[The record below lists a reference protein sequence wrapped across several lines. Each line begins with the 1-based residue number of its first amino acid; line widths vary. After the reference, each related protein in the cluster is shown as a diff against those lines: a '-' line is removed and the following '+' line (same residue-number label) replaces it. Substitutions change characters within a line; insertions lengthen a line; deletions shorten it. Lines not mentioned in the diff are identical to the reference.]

1 MNEKL
6 HDPQFVILDLPT
18 KQENIQV
25 PGPYTR
31 SPSLSPRVHPE
42 AELITLTIDGK
53 QIKVPPGTL
62 VIEAA
67 KQASIEIPSYCYY
80 PGLTLQGACRMCLVA
95 VEKMPKLQTACTT
108 PVTNGMVVRT
118 DTEEVKNARK
128 AMLEFLLTNHPL
140 DCPVC
145 DKGGECELQDAV
157 FRYGAAETR
166 FNESKL
172 HHEEKQFSNLV
183 YYDWPRCILC
193 YRCVRVC
200 DEGLDVNAYGIG
212 FRGAHSEII
221 PNQGEKLECEEC
233 GMCIDICPVGALTS
247 GTYRYKTRPWELTYT
262 GSICNHCGDG
272 CKTTLAVRNNEII
285 RANNRDHS
293 GFNGE
298 FLCVKGR
305 FGWDFVNHDQRLT
318 APLVRKAVAPTF
330 RSAAAVTEVH
340 AALKGGATTNSGQ
353 LEPSTWDEALGV
365 VVDRLNGVLKQHG
378 SASIAVIGS
387 NRTTNEENYLLGRLA
402 RTVLGTNNLDHHRTG
417 DYASLVRALTQAEAT
432 DRYATIEDIFEAS
445 SILVVGND
453 PTHQHPLIAYQIR
466 QAVRQHNAHLYLLNS
481 QELKLQ
487 RQASVS
493 VRVRANGEPDAIRAL
508 AGIEAAGSG
517 TGILPVTEHGQD
529 GRGTN
534 GLVTGNAGDLDA
546 LREKLQKESDTII
559 IFGDEIRGNDVGELV
574 RWGLTLPGRTR
585 FVALSDYANSRG
597 AADMGLLPDVLPGY
611 QSLADSAAREC
622 FETLWQSK
630 IATEPGRDIRAIME
644 GVQTGEIKAL
654 LVFGSNPV
662 KTFNVAAEQLSKL
675 DFLMVTELFLTET
688 AAAADVVLPATSFA
702 EKSGTV
708 TNTCGQV
715 QALKKTMRKNGTRS
729 DLEILLALARLMGHR
744 WTYKSADDVL
754 REIVAKVPGYGIAL
768 PNLLV
773 GRAVPTQPAGTPPE
787 LTRPDLVFSSRD
799 SLFTSGTVSRYSW
812 ALNSVDEARKPHG
825 HIF

>member
-1 MNEKL
+1 MSESK
-6 HDPQFVILDLPT
+6 HDSRFIILDMPP
-18 KQENIQV
+18 KEENLWI

-31 SPSLSPRVHPE
+31 SPSLSPRANAA
-42 AELITLTIDGK
+42 AEPVALTINGL
-53 QIKVPPGTL
+53 QVKVPPGTI

-67 KQASIEIPSYCYY
+67 KQAGIEIPSYCYY

-95 VEKMPKLQTACTT
+95 IEKMPKLQTACTT
-108 PVTNGMVVRT
+108 VVANGMIVHT
-118 DTEEVKNARK
+118 ETEEVKNARK

-166 FNESKL
+166 FMESKL
-172 HHEEKQFSNLV
+172 HHEERQFSNLV

-262 GSICNHCGDG
+262 GTICNHCGDG
-272 CKTTLAVRNNEII
+272 CKTTLAIRNNEII

-305 FGWDFVNHDQRLT
+305 FGWDFVNHDKRLT
-318 APLVRKAVAPTF
+318 APLIRK
-330 RSAAAVTEVH
+330 
-340 AALKGGATTNSGQ
+340 NGQ
-353 LEPSTWDEALGV
+353 QETSTWEEALGV
-365 VVDRLNGVLKQHG
+365 AAERITAIIKEHG
-378 SASIAVIGS
+378 PESVAVIGS
-387 NRTTNEENYLLGRLA
+387 NRTTNEENYLLGRFA
-402 RTVLGTNNLDHHRTG
+402 RTVLGTNNLDHHRTA
-417 DYASLVRALTQAEAT
+417 DFPSLVGALTAAKAEG
-432 DRYATIEDIFEAS
+432 RYATIEDVGEAS

-466 QAVRQHNAHLYLLNS
+466 QAVRQRDAHLYLLNS
-481 QELKLQ
+481 SDIKLR
-487 RQASVS
+487 RQAKLSVGIPEGKE
-493 VRVRANGEPDAIRAL
+493 AEAIRAL
-508 AGIEAAGSG
+508 AGKTALGSNRVSAIASEL
-517 TGILPVTEHGQD
+517 TS
-529 GRGTN
+529 
-534 GLVTGNAGDLDA
+534 LVDN
-546 LREKLQKESDTII
+546 LRKESGTII
-559 IFGDEIRGNDVGELV
+559 IFGEEIRGPDVADLV
-574 RWGLTLPGRTR
+574 EWGITLPGLTR
-585 FVALSDYANSRG
+585 FIALGDYANSRG
-597 AADMGLLPDVLPGY
+597 AADMGLLPDLLPGF
-611 QSLADSAAREC
+611 STFSDAAALERIESAWHA
-622 FETLWQSK
+622 K
-630 IATEPGRDIRAIME
+630 IPTAPGRNIRSILDR
-644 GVQTGEIKAL
+644 VKSGEIKAL
-654 LVFGSNPV
+654 LVFGSNPA
-662 KTFNVAAEQLSKL
+662 KTFHLSTDHFGKL
-675 DFLMVTELFLTET
+675 AFLMVAELFPTET
-688 AAAADVVLPATSFA
+688 TEAAHVVLPATSFA

-715 QALKKTMRKNGTRS
+715 QLLKKTMRKAGTRS
-729 DLEILLALARLMGHR
+729 DLEILLALARLLGHT
-744 WTYKSADDVL
+744 WTYRSSDDVL
-754 REIVAKVPGYGIAL
+754 REIIAHVPGYAIAL

-773 GRAVPTQPAGTPPE
+773 GRAVATQPAGLPPV
-787 LTRPDLVFSSRD
+787 LASDDLVFSSQD

-812 ALNSVDEARKPHG
+812 ALNSVDEAKKPHG

>member
-1 MNEKL
+1 MNEQK
-6 HDPQFVILDLPT
+6 PNSPFVILDMPP
-18 KQENIQV
+18 KEENLRV

-31 SPSLSPRVHPE
+31 SPSLSPRANPA
-42 AELITLTIDGK
+42 AEPVTLTINAK
-53 QIKVPPGTL
+53 EVKVPPGTL

-67 KQASIEIPSYCYY
+67 KQAGIEIPSYCYY

-95 VEKMPKLQTACTT
+95 IEKMPKLQTACTT
-108 PVTNGMVVRT
+108 VVSKGMVVF
-118 DTEEVKNARK
+118 TETEDVKNARK

-166 FNESKL
+166 FMESKL
-172 HHEEKQFSNLV
+172 HHDERQFSNLV

-262 GSICNHCGDG
+262 GTTCNHCADG

-305 FGWDFVNHDQRLT
+305 FGWDFVNHDKRLT
-318 APLVRKAVAPTF
+318 APLIRKNGKQE
-330 RSAAAVTEVH
+330 S
-340 AALKGGATTNSGQ
+340 
-353 LEPSTWDEALGV
+353 STWEEALETA
-365 VVDRLNGVLKQHG
+365 VDQLKGVLKEHG
-378 SASIAVIGS
+378 PASIAVIGS
-387 NRTTNEENYLLGRLA
+387 NRTTNEENYLLGRFA
-402 RTVLGTNNLDHHRTG
+402 RTVLGTNNLDHHRTA
-417 DYASLVRALTQAEAT
+417 DFSSLVGALTAAKAEG
-432 DRYATIEDIFEAS
+432 RYATIEDIAAAS

-466 QAVRQHNAHLYLLNS
+466 QAVRQHEAHLYLLNS
-481 QELKLQ
+481 QEIKLQ
-487 RQASVS
+487 RQAKQIVT
-493 VRVRANGEPDAIRAL
+493 VAAGGEPQAIRTL
-508 AGIEAAGSG
+508 AGQAAEDSPE
-517 TGILPVTEHGQD
+517 L
-529 GRGTN
+529 
-534 GLVTGNAGDLDA
+534 AA
-546 LREKLQKESDTII
+546 LRENLAKESGTVI
-559 IFGDEIRGNDVGELV
+559 IFGDEIRGKHAADLV
-574 RWGLTLPGRTR
+574 NWGLTLPGQTR
-585 FVALSDYANSRG
+585 FVALGDYANSRG

-611 QSLADSAAREC
+611 ASLSDAASIERM
-622 FETLWQSK
+622 ETAWQAK
-630 IATEPGRDIRAIME
+630 ISTAPGRHIRSILEAIE
-644 GVQTGEIKAL
+644 SGEIKAL
-654 LVFGSNPV
+654 LVFGSNPA
-662 KTFNVAAEQLSKL
+662 KTFPAVKEHLSKL
-675 DFLMVTELFLTET
+675 AFLMVAELFPTET
-688 AAAADVVLPATSFA
+688 TEAADVVLPATSFA

-715 QALKKTMRKNGTRS
+715 QILKKTMRKAGTRS
-729 DLEILLALARLMGHR
+729 DLEILLALARLMGR
-744 WTYKSADDVL
+744 AWSYRTADDVL
-754 REIVAKVPGYGIAL
+754 REIVARVPGYAIAL

-773 GRAVPTQPAGTPPE
+773 GHAVLTQPVGTPPA
-787 LTRPDLVFSSRD
+787 LASDDLVFSSRD

-812 ALNSVDEARKPHG
+812 ALNSVDEAKKPHG